1 MKKTIIYITIFLFG
15 ALIAGGVMAAAKRE
29 SSSKDAES
37 VVAYGR
43 YGTGVWE
50 IAPLKVDSDGE
61 IQTE

>member
-1 MKKTIIYITIFLFG
+1 
-15 ALIAGGVMAAAKRE
+15 MAAAKRE

-50 IAPLKVDSDGE
+50 IAPLKVDSEGNL
-61 IQTE
+61 